1 MMTVY
6 ACHRSLLLGC
16 TTAAELRYYFPA
28 GSPAGRPSACAGF
41 RLPTCHV
48 QVKLWEVQESDEANE
63 VGSAEATMDHLV
75 RENQQRL
82 SSTRITLPGGPE
94 LEAIVRNP
102 DMLRLVGMT
111 RVSYD
116 EGREVTCRQ
125 S

>member
-1 MMTVY
+1 M
-6 ACHRSLLLGC
+6 ASEPPNG
-16 TTAAELRYYFPA
+16 
-28 GSPAGRPSACAGF
+28 GQ
-41 RLPTCHV
+41 HV

-63 VGSAEATMDHLV
+63 VGSGEASMDHLV

-82 SSTRITLPGGPE
+82 SSTRIHLPADAE
-94 LEAIVRNP
+94 LESIMRNP

-111 RVSYD
+111 RVSYG